1 MAYSIKST
9 ITGDSKMWGYI
20 TYGYIIYKIYIV
32 VNFFLGSANFWR
44 FFIIF
49 SALSAFVL
57 TKAKIA
63 SVLIFIHAFC
73 LSDYFTSW
81 KLLFHA
87 TFHWLNR
94 GLCCV
99 WHLQHLTHVFIAR
112 LKVGHARE
120 GRISQQH
127 SKYTSTT
134 QPQQLTTP
142 AQQPHKEHTATTR
155 QPHSCHT
162 ATTEQ
167 PHNRTFTNG
176 RFRGEPTSFAIRT
189 LPLQYTFITIISTSA
204 TCSN

>member
-1 MAYSIKST
+1 MAVFIL
-9 ITGDSKMWGYI
+9 
-20 TYGYIIYKIYIV
+20 
-32 VNFFLGSANFWR
+32 FFRLCVGAN
-44 FFIIF
+44 
-49 SALSAFVL
+49 
-57 TKAKIA
+57 
-63 SVLIFIHAFC
+63 IHAFC

-94 GLCCV
+94 GSCCV

-112 LKVGHARE
+112 LKGGHARE
-120 GRISQQH
+120 GHMSQQH

-167 PHNRTFTNG
+167 SYSRAFTNG
-176 RFRGEPTSFAIRT
+176 LHSSRCEKRGRGVTGRWTRRESYLR
-189 LPLQYTFITIISTSA
+189 
-204 TCSN
+204 